1 MARYGNTETALKFH
15 RMRLTFAGPLVIV
28 AAAAIALSGRISA
41 QSSERV
47 DFARDIQPLLRANC
61 YGCHNATLSSGN
73 FRLDRRR
80 DSLPN
85 RVGANGARIVP
96 GKSDESRLYQRVSGT
111 QAGLQMPP
119 TGALKPEEIRTIRD
133 WIDQGAEWPDA
144 LAGETPSPP
153 QDPVA
158 TQLLEAIRHG
168 DRARVAQV
176 LKQTPSAARA
186 SGPGG
191 ITPLMYAAL
200 YRDASSAR
208 LLLDAGAEPN
218 SRNDAGATALMW
230 AVDDLQIAR
239 MLLERAADP
248 NVRSAD
254 GRSALVLAAG
264 RSGAADVVKV
274 LLERG
279 AMVDPE
285 TVLVPAADAGDS
297 AIIRMFLDR
306 GAGSGT
312 MPADLAM
319 RSYCAD
325 CVKELLPL
333 AKGPALRRALESASR
348 YGDSKGMLMLL
359 ENGAL
364 PSADALRMAAA
375 SEGAPAA
382 GIEALLA
389 RGIRDEQALDL
400 AARHGDTPALAA
412 LRRVFGKERTLPALT
427 LKKPAVPRSARDAVA
442 VSLPLLQH
450 ADTVFLKTAGCIS
463 CHNNSLF
470 QMTAAEARKKGFTVD
485 EAEFREQM
493 TRTRAY
499 LESWRERE
507 LQDIAIPGRIDT
519 TAYILVGLAAADYPP
534 DAATDALARYVQRR
548 QFADG
553 SWHVASHRPP
563 IESSDIA
570 VTALSVRALQAYA
583 PAPLRA
589 EYARAIQRAAAWLAH
604 AKPTS
609 NEDHVYLVLGLT
621 WAGAKRAAIGKAA
634 QALIARQRADGGWS
648 QIATLSSDAYATGQ
662 ALTALAQSGALK
674 PTDPVYTRGVR
685 FLLDTQ
691 LDDGSWYVRSRAIP
705 IQPYFDSEF
714 PHGTDQFISAAATNW
729 ATMALTSAVR

>member
-1 MARYGNTETALKFH
+1 
-15 RMRLTFAGPLVIV
+15 MRLTTAVVVLAIT
-28 AAAAIALSGRISA
+28 AIALLGRTSA
-41 QSSERV
+41 QSPEKI
-47 DFARDIQPLLRANC
+47 DFARDVQPLLRANC
-61 YGCHNATLSSGN
+61 YGCHNATLASGN

-80 DSLPN
+80 DSMPN

-96 GKSDESRLYQRVSGT
+96 GNSEVSRLFQRVSGS

-119 TGALKPEEIRTIRD
+119 TGALKPEEIHTIKL

-158 TQLLEAIRHG
+158 TQLLDAIRRG
-168 DRARVAQV
+168 DRAGVAQL
-176 LKQTPSAARA
+176 LKQSPNAARTT
-186 SGPGG
+186 GFGG

-200 YRDASSAR
+200 YRDAASAR
-208 LLLDAGAEPN
+208 LLLDAGADPN
-218 SRNDAGATALMW
+218 VRNDAGATALMW
-230 AVDDLQIAR
+230 AVDDLDITR
-239 MLLERAADP
+239 MLLLERAADP

-264 RSGAADVVKV
+264 RNGAADVVKV
-274 LLERG
+274 LLEQG
-279 AMVDPE
+279 AMVDFD
-285 TVLVPAADAGDS
+285 TVLTPAADAGDP

-319 RSYCAD
+319 RSDCAD
-325 CVKELLPL
+325 CVRQLLL
-333 AKGPALRRALESASR
+333 WAKGPALRRALESASR

-382 GIEALLA
+382 GIAALLA

-400 AARHGDTPALAA
+400 AARHGDTPAVAA
-412 LRRVFGKERTLPALT
+412 LRKVFGKERTPPVLT
-427 LKKPAVPRSARDAVA
+427 LKKPPAPRSTRDAVA

-470 QMTAAEARKKGFTVD
+470 QMTAAEAREKGFAID
-485 EAEFREQM
+485 EAEVREQM

-534 DAATDALARYVQRR
+534 DPATDALARYVRRR
-548 QFADG
+548 QLADG

-570 VTALSVRALQAYA
+570 MTALSLRALQAYA
-583 PAPLRA
+583 PAPLKA
-589 EYARAIQRAAAWLAH
+589 EYARAIERGAAWLGRAE
-604 AKPTS
+604 ATS

-621 WAGAKRAAIGKAA
+621 WGGGSRAAIRRTAN
-634 QALIARQRADGGWS
+634 ALIARQRADGGWS
-648 QIATLSSDAYATGQ
+648 QIATLPSDAYATGQ
-662 ALTALAQSGALK
+662 ALTALAQSGVITS
-674 PTDPVYTRGVR
+674 TDPVYERGVR

-714 PHGTDQFISAAATNW
+714 PHGKDQFISAAATNW
-729 ATMALTSAVR
+729 ATMALTGAVR